1 MMLRVQLCMLTFL
14 LTLGCSD
21 SSSEKHHS
29 GFSIQQA
36 NTLKDEDNSVF
47 NQEVQTM
54 LIDKINAEIDEFE
67 DLKTQIAVLDRHVR
81 KHSSSDSFAAGFSQL
96 DEIDRANIDLLERNL
111 KVMRKEIIASKNAIS
126 SEYVL
131 KVNRMVEKAD
141 EFLEINFEKV
151 YGALDTHLE
160 SEDHRKEHDHEEE
173 PGHAHAHDSYAD
185 YADLINR
192 EYKYE
197 DDAKEVLFNYIDK
210 EINEFENDV
219 QIVLEDVEGSPRYK
233 DAPKKSESKT
243 TPNPV
248 SQYSDETRESL
259 RKAAEDS
266 DKFLHQKNL
275 AGHHTHVTK
284 EILPEEIPQSIVFIV
299 PVVFFVMVFII
310 IAVFIFGSKKKPP
323 KTECGGE
330 AVCDDGA
337 TARDSVEIKQWF
349 GPKEKSPELLLEKE
363 LPTRD
368 QILCM

>member
-1 MMLRVQLCMLTFL
+1 MMLRVQLFLLTFL
-14 LTLGCSD
+14 LSWGCSD

-29 GFSIQQA
+29 GFSVQQA

-47 NQEVQTM
+47 NQEVETM
-54 LIDKINAEIDEFE
+54 LIDKIDAEIDEFE

-160 SEDHRKEHDHEEE
+160 SEDHRKEHDHDHEEE
-173 PGHAHAHDSYAD
+173 HGHAHAHDSYAD

-219 QIVLEDVEGSPRYK
+219 IQIALEEDEDEESHRYK
-233 DAPKKSESKT
+233 VASKKSESKT
-243 TPNPV
+243 KPSPV
-248 SQYSDETRESL
+248 GQNSDEEKRES
-259 RKAAEDS
+259 AEDS
-266 DKFLHQKNL
+266 LKFLHQKSL
-275 AGHHTHVTK
+275 AGHHARVTK
-284 EILPEEIPQSIVFIV
+284 EILPEEIPQNIVFIV
-299 PVVFFVMVFII
+299 PVVFFAMVFII
-310 IAVFIFGSKKKPP
+310 VAVFISVSKKKPP
-323 KTECGGE
+323 KTECGE
-330 AVCDDGA
+330 AVSDDGA
-337 TARDSVEIKQWF
+337 TARDRF

-363 LPTRD
+363 LQDKKGRRRR
-368 QILCM
+368 ISGMK

>member
-1 MMLRVQLCMLTFL
+1 MMLRVQLFLLTFL
-14 LTLGCSD
+14 LSWGCSD

-29 GFSIQQA
+29 GFSVQQA

-47 NQEVQTM
+47 NQEVETM
-54 LIDKINAEIDEFE
+54 LIDKIDAEIDEFE

-160 SEDHRKEHDHEEE
+160 SEDHRKEHDHDHEEE
-173 PGHAHAHDSYAD
+173 HGHAHAHDSYAD

-197 DDAKEVLFNYIDK
+197 DDSKEVLFDYIDK
-210 EINEFENDV
+210 E
-219 QIVLEDVEGSPRYK
+219 SPRYK

-243 TPNPV
+243 KPNPV
-248 SQYSDETRESL
+248 SQYSDDTRESL